1 LDAEEK
7 YSFWVDIA
15 EYDMVTAEAML
26 KAGRYLYV
34 VFMCQQSIEKM
45 LKGLYIL
52 KKQKEPPR
60 LHNLVRLFHKIYGNT
75 DNELNPKHG
84 LEFKNYL
91 QLFAKLTAYY
101 ISERYPSYREKL
113 SESINKK
120 EATEI
125 LLKTKE
131 AFLWLKSLEKS

>member
-1 LDAEEK
+1 MDAEEK

>member
-1 LDAEEK
+1 MDAKEK
-7 YSFWVDIA
+7 YRFWEDIA